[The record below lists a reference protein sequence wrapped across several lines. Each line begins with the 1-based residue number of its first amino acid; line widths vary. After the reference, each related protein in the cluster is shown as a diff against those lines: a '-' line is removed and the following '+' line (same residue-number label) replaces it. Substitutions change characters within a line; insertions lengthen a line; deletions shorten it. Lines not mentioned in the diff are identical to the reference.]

1 MYKLVKRSFYSLK
14 FESSPFLQHL
24 AILKSIIQKNR
35 IIYENLD
42 LFELEY
48 EKEKA
53 EDSEY
58 VPIEPK
64 VIVKEPVP
72 EVVDEPKHVYVE
84 PKCRIKPPKV

>member
-1 MYKLVKRSFYSLK
+1 LK

-58 VPIEPK
+58 VPI
-64 VIVKEPVP
+64 
-72 EVVDEPKHVYVE
+72 
-84 PKCRIKPPKV
+84 

>member
-1 MYKLVKRSFYSLK
+1 LYKLVKRSFYPLK

-58 VPIEPK
+58 VPI
-64 VIVKEPVP
+64 
-72 EVVDEPKHVYVE
+72 
-84 PKCRIKPPKV
+84 